1 MIHTLGRITVAA
13 AGTPVNA
20 LAQAHVN
27 GTDSGINTNI
37 SDTSAQEVYSFT
49 VQAWHANTGRI
60 WVGNGTVM
68 NLTTGANVL
77 LFLPSAAG
85 SVALTIK
92 RGMTGGRGLIDL
104 RARWVDAEI
113 SGDSVLVSYLRV
125 G

>member
-1 MIHTLGRITVAA
+1 MIQTLGRIIVAA
-13 AGTPVNA
+13 ALTPVNA

-27 GTDSGINTNI
+27 GTDSGLNTHI
-37 SDTSAQEVYSFT
+37 PDTSAQEAFSFT

-60 WVGNGTVM
+60 WVGNRAVM
-68 NLTTGANVL
+68 NLVTGAGVL

-85 SVALTIK
+85 SVALTIE

-104 RARWVDAEI
+104 RSLWVDAEI

>member
-20 LAQAHVN
+20 LAQAHTN
-27 GTDSGINTNI
+27 GTDSGVDANI
-37 SDTSAQEVYSFT
+37 PDTSAQEAFSVT
-49 VQAWHANTGRI
+49 VQAWHANSGRI
-60 WVGNGTVM
+60 WVGNGAVM

-85 SVALTIK
+85 SVALVIE

-104 RARWVDAEI
+104 RSLWVDAEV